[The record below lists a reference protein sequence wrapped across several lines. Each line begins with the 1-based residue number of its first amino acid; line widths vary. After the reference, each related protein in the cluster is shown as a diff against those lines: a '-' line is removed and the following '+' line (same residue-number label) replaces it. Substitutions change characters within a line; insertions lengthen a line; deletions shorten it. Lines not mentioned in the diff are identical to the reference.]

1 MTQKMETTNHA
12 DSPTILVVDDE
23 ERIRNGCCKVL
34 SQEGFE
40 VHTAECGEAGLKMI
54 QDKHFDII
62 LLDLMMPSLSGFDV
76 LSRVKS
82 LHPDT
87 VIIVISGYATLE
99 HSIEAMKK
107 GAFDFIP
114 KPFTPDQLRMLVTKA
129 FEYTRALKDIANE
142 KSRMR
147 VLINRLS
154 DGVMA
159 TDNKKEIVL
168 ANPAFLRMVGY
179 RGESAVGRMVE
190 QVTTFE
196 KLQKMIDQVL
206 AMPSEEFAELV
217 EELDAGNG
225 NGRHGK
231 VLSARCI
238 PFRNR
243 VGRNVGTI
251 TLLQDI
257 TTIKRMDQIKS
268 EFVSMVAHEV
278 RNPLNSVLMQI
289 QVVADG
295 LAGEV
300 SAKQQE
306 ILGRVSGK
314 VKDLVTLSSELL
326 DLARIESGLISQEK
340 EQFNLTE
347 IITDQVEFYRRKAE
361 AHDISMELES
371 LADQLPVVANRRN
384 IEEVLSNLI
393 TNAIKY
399 TPGGG
404 SIRVS
409 ASTEGDYV
417 RIDVVDTGLGISRE
431 DQGRIFDP
439 FYRVKDEQNRFI
451 TGTGLGLSI
460 VKSILDAHNGI
471 IQVESEP
478 GHGSV
483 FRVYL
488 PFVMSH
494 ESSVV
499 GNCAAFLSKS

>member
-1 MTQKMETTNHA
+1 MTQQREAMNN
-12 DSPTILVVDDE
+12 SSPPTILVVDDE
-23 ERIRNGCCKVL
+23 ERIRSGCRKVL

-40 VHTAECGEAGLKMI
+40 VLTAECGETGLKMI
-54 QDKHFDII
+54 QDRHFDII

-76 LSRVKS
+76 LSQVKS

-87 VIIVISGYATLE
+87 VIIVISGYATVE

-114 KPFTPDQLRMLVTKA
+114 KPFTPEQLRMLVTKA
-129 FEYTRALKDIANE
+129 LQYTRALKDIANE

-159 TDNKKEIVL
+159 TDNQKEIVL

-179 RGESAVGRMVE
+179 RGETAVGRMVE
-190 QVTTFE
+190 QVTTYE
-196 KLQKMIDQVL
+196 RLQEMIDQVL
-206 AMPSEEFAELV
+206 AMSSEEFVELV

-225 NGRHGK
+225 NGRPER
-231 VLSARCI
+231 VLSARCV
-238 PFRNR
+238 PFRDR

-257 TTIKRMDQIKS
+257 TAIKRMDQIKS
-268 EFVSMVAHEV
+268 DFVSMVAHEI
-278 RNPLNSVLMQI
+278 RSPLSSVLMQI
-289 QVVADG
+289 QVVLDG

-300 SAKQQE
+300 SEKQHE

-347 IITDQVEFYRRKAE
+347 IIIDQVEFHSRKAE
-361 AHDISMELES
+361 AHSISIKIEPLPNS
-371 LADQLPVVANRRN
+371 LPVVANRRN
-384 IEEVLSNLI
+384 MEEVLSNLI
-393 TNAIKY
+393 SNAIKY
-399 TPGGG
+399 SPPGGT
-404 SIRVS
+404 IRVS
-409 ASTEGDYV
+409 AVVEGDYF
-417 RIDVVDTGLGISRE
+417 RIDVADTGFGIPKE
-431 DQGRIFDP
+431 DQEKIFVP
-439 FYRVKDEQNRFI
+439 FYRIKDEKNRFI

-460 VKSILDAHNGI
+460 VKSIMDAHNGMI
-471 IQVESEP
+471 RVESEP
-478 GHGSV
+478 GQGSV
-483 FRVYL
+483 FRVYI
-488 PFVMSH
+488 PSVMSQ
-494 ESSVV
+494 ESSAV
-499 GNCAAFLSKS
+499 GKCTAFVSKS